1 MIMMGT
7 YMIFGSCSDVYIRRR
22 YHYFISRLHLLR
34 TGIKRATR
42 AGPLESCTMA
52 EQFSKLGLSIISLLG
67 ALVIA
72 LKLGFSIG
80 FQPLILSE
88 LYKSSNFSFMEDCC
102 LHIFQ
107 TLCGG
112 NTRSRVKRF
121 FPKMIP
127 LHTLHIISLHLLSAS
142 TLLPG
147 KFLTS
152 PGHESVFWYTSI

>member
-7 YMIFGSCSDVYIRRR
+7 YIIFGSCSDAYIRCSH
-22 YHYFISRLHLLR
+22 HYFISRSHLLR

-88 LYKSSNFSFMEDCC
+88 LCKSSKFSFMEDCC

-112 NTRSRVKRF
+112 NTR
-121 FPKMIP
+121 
-127 LHTLHIISLHLLSAS
+127 
-142 TLLPG
+142 
-147 KFLTS
+147 
-152 PGHESVFWYTSI
+152 